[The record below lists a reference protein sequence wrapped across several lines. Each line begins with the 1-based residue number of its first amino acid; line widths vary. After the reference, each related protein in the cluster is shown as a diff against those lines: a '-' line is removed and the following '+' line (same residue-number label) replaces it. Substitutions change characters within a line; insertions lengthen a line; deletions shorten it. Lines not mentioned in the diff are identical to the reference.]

1 MSDFEHFARD
11 ADSATAEY
19 VLPPTNDA
27 KPAALEPALKQ
38 QKHLKKKTNNIRRA
52 FLTRP

>member
-38 QKHLKKKTNNIRRA
+38 QTKFEEEN
-52 FLTRP
+52 